1 MRHAMRP
8 VISKGQTEFDWSGRA
23 ETIFRRI
30 VVVYHTGV
38 RSSTGTLR
46 DIELTQTKQT

>member
-8 VISKGQTEFDWSGRA
+8 VISKGQTEFDWSERA
-23 ETIFRRI
+23 ETIFRI